1 MESAF
6 DWLQRTLSDEQV
18 WLSLGFLLAVGLI
31 VNQAVNR
38 LINAQREI
46 ASDIANDLKILTKK
60 LDSLEPVTVNGLMAD
75 IRRPLDYKRGE
86 SNLEAIRRWLDYRED
101 YGRSSPHRDEND
113 VRNEALYEV
122 FKEIDQNQAKRRP
135 HKRTA
140 QRPDQGEADQH

>member
-18 WLSLGFLLAVGLI
+18 WLSLGFLLAVGLR

-86 SNLEAIRRWLDYRED
+86 SNLEAIRRWLDYRE
-101 YGRSSPHRDEND
+101 
-113 VRNEALYEV
+113 
-122 FKEIDQNQAKRRP
+122 
-135 HKRTA
+135 
-140 QRPDQGEADQH
+140 